1 MKKHTEWTY
10 RPKYTK
16 ARIAKELADKEQ
28 ELTSTLTDL
37 VRVQTLEGAKMK
49 DIVFECF
56 VQMLEELKLA
66 REQIADCMDGNWD
79 PMDFF
84 FLEIETDDEFDEEE
98 LVKQISDSISLT
110 IDHLFYGDKRIGM
123 FVCNAEWNG
132 DSMLRD
138 CEAEDEDEDFSI
150 ATETGGGDLT
160 VYAD

>member
-1 MKKHTEWTY
+1 MPKNTEWTY

-37 VRVQTLEGAKMK
+37 LRVQTLEGAKMK

-56 VQMLEELKLA
+56 VQMLEEFKLA

-84 FLEIETDDEFDEEE
+84 FATYCNTDTYAVFMKKIRDYIYGIDECARERESEEMAQYIKE
-98 LVKQISDSISLT
+98 GK
-110 IDHLFYGDKRIGM
+110 
-123 FVCNAEWNG
+123 
-132 DSMLRD
+132 
-138 CEAEDEDEDFSI
+138 EDV
-150 ATETGGGDLT
+150 A
-160 VYAD
+160 